1 MEALTESQG
10 LDLCRFARA
19 SIGAALGGPSA
30 ESPPE
35 WAARPGACFVTL
47 RWARGTATT
56 ADRHHAAAAEAE
68 LQGCIGSLEAHRSL
82 GEDVAANAVAA
93 ALRDPRGRT
102 LLLAHLF
109 YLDVEV
115 SVLSPLLHLVV
126 AGEQAAIAALR
137 PHTDGVLL
145 RGAGRRGTFLP
156 QVWESFPDPGEFLR
170 QLKRKAGLPA
180 LGWEPSYQLFRYTVQ
195 KWHSPAPGTSGG

>member
-1 MEALTESQG
+1 MEALSELQG
-10 LDLCRFARA
+10 FELCRWARA
-19 SIGAALGGPSA
+19 SIGAALGGPQA
-30 ESPPE
+30 EPPPRE
-35 WAARPGACFVTL
+35 WAAHPGACFVTL
-47 RWARGTATT
+47 RWARG
-56 ADRHHAAAAEAE
+56 AASAAERHPAAEPE

-82 GEDVAANAVAA
+82 SEDVAANAVAA

-102 LLLAHLF
+102 LRLTHLGH
-109 YLDVEV
+109 LDVEV
-115 SVLSPLLHLVV
+115 SVLSPLTLLAV
-126 AGEQAAIAALR
+126 AGEPAAIAALR

-195 KWHSPAPGTSGG
+195 KWHSPAPSGSRG